1 MNPRCHRGKRHLKVE
16 AAAYAVNGTPC
27 RDRFCYQRA
36 MDTRR
41 LSVANVVRVSNR
53 QSDFTV
59 DVVS

>member
-1 MNPRCHRGKRHLKVE
+1 MNPRCYRGKRHGKLE
-16 AAAYAVNGTPC
+16 NATYALNGTPC

-36 MDTRR
+36 MDTRQ

-53 QSDFTV
+53 QSAFTV

>member
-1 MNPRCHRGKRHLKVE
+1 MNPRCYRGERHRKVE

-27 RDRFCYQRA
+27 RDRFGFERA

-41 LSVANVVRVSNR
+41 LSVANVVRVSDR
-53 QSDFTV
+53 QSAFTV